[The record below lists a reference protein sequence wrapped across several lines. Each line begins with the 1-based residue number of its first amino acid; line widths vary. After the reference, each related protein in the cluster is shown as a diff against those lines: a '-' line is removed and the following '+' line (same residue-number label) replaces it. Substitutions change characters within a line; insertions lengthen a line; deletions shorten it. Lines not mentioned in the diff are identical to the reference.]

1 MIKRS
6 SRRTKRSSRRTLGA
20 AAAVTLTIAACGDN
34 LLDPGDDP
42 LGPLPSDVEFDASLG
57 IDLAS
62 MTETESGLF
71 VLDVVVGTGEI
82 AVAGDSATVAYE
94 LWLVNAI
101 EIDSGTGFKFLVG
114 KVGPGGVIE
123 GFDEGVTGMRVGG
136 ERTIVIPASL
146 GYGSFGTPGIP
157 GDAVLVYELNLTALR
172 KPPF

>member
-6 SRRTKRSSRRTLGA
+6 SRRTKRSSRRRLGA
-20 AAAVTLTIAACGDN
+20 AAAVTLAIAACGDS
-34 LLDPGDDP
+34 P

-71 VLDVVVGTGEI
+71 VLDVVVGAGEI
-82 AVAGDSATVAYE
+82 VVAGDSATVAYE
-94 LWLVNAI
+94 LWLADAT
-101 EIDSGTGFKFLVG
+101 EIDSPFLVG
-114 KVGPGGVIE
+114 TVGPGGVIA

-136 ERTIVIPASL
+136 KRTIVIPASL
-146 GYGSFGTPGIP
+146 GYGSLGTPGIP

>member
-20 AAAVTLTIAACGDN
+20 AAAVTLAIAACGDN

-71 VLDVVVGTGEI
+71 VLDVVVGTGEV

-94 LWLVNAI
+94 LRLVNAR
-101 EIDSGTGFKFLVG
+101 EIDSGVFPFLLG
-114 KVGPGGVIE
+114 MVGPGGVIA
-123 GFDEGVTGMRVGG
+123 GFDEGVTGMHVGG
-136 ERTIVIPASL
+136 ERTIVVPAPLAYGSL
-146 GYGSFGTPGIP
+146 GTFGIP
-157 GDAVLVYELNLTALR
+157 GDAVLVYELNLTVLR

>member
-1 MIKRS
+1 MFKGS

-20 AAAVTLTIAACGDN
+20 AAAVTLAIAACGDN
-34 LLDPGDDP
+34 LLPPGDDP

-94 LWLVNAI
+94 LWLADAT
-101 EIDSGTGFKFLVG
+101 EIASGTGFKFLVG
-114 KVGPGGVIE
+114 GGGVIE
-123 GFDEGVTGMRVGG
+123 GFDEGVTGMGVGG
-136 ERTIVIPASL
+136 ERTIVIPAPL
-146 GYGSFGTPGIP
+146 GYGSIGTFGIP

-172 KPPF
+172 KPLF

>member
-6 SRRTKRSSRRTLGA
+6 SRRTKRSSRRRLGA
-20 AAAVTLTIAACGDN
+20 AAAVTLAIAACGDS
-34 LLDPGDDP
+34 P

-71 VLDVVVGTGEI
+71 VLDVVVGAGEI
-82 AVAGDSATVAYE
+82 VVAGDSATVAYE
-94 LWLVNAI
+94 LWLADAT
-101 EIDSGTGFKFLVG
+101 EIDSGVFPFLVG
-114 KVGPGGVIE
+114 TVGPGGVIA

-146 GYGSFGTPGIP
+146 GYGSLGTPGIP

>member
-20 AAAVTLTIAACGDN
+20 AAAVTLAIAAC
-34 LLDPGDDP
+34 GDDP

-71 VLDVVVGTGEI
+71 VLDVVDGTGEI

-94 LWLVNAI
+94 LWLVNAR
-101 EIDSGTGFKFLVG
+101 EIASGTGFKFLVG
-114 KVGPGGVIE
+114 KVGQGGVIE

-146 GYGSFGTPGIP
+146 GYGSIGTQGIP

>member
-6 SRRTKRSSRRTLGA
+6 SRRTKRSSRSTLGA
-20 AAAVTLTIAACGDN
+20 AAAVTLAIAACGDN

-71 VLDVVVGTGEI
+71 VLDVVDGAGEI

-94 LWLVNAI
+94 LWLVNAR
-101 EIDSGTGFKFLVG
+101 EIASGTGFKFLVG
-114 KVGPGGVIE
+114 KVGQGGVIE

-146 GYGSFGTPGIP
+146 GYGSIGTQGIP